1 MKNFWVNV
9 GKAAAY
15 FGTYL
20 GGQMVVSFIVSFVL
34 SMIISAKMVM
44 ENGTLDMDAYT
55 ENVMTALTG
64 AMSYILIFSGILT
77 ILAFFIVAKIR
88 KKKFMQTAELN
99 KFKGATVAPIIIG
112 GIAFNFTIS
121 YLMNL
126 IPFPES
132 WIESY
137 QASSGE
143 VLGGTGIA
151 LWISVVIM
159 APLVEEL
166 TFRGFMYT
174 RLKQGM
180 PKWIAIIVTSLIF
193 GCVHGT
199 IIWAMYTFV
208 FSLALI
214 AILERTK
221 STWACVLFHMSF
233 NLVGAIMST
242 WPVVG
247 ETLDNTWIYI
257 GFIVLTVAMAVW
269 IALVTKGVKDDVEEV
284 KTVAEAE

>member
-20 GGQMVVSFIVSFVL
+20 GGQVVGSFIVSFVL

-44 ENGTLDMDAYT
+44 ESGALDMDAYT
-55 ENVMTALTG
+55 ENVMSALSG

-88 KKKFMQTAELN
+88 KKKFMQTAYLT
-99 KFKGATVAPIIIG
+99 KFKGATVAPIILG

-137 QASSGE
+137 QASSSE

-159 APLVEEL
+159 APIVEEL
-166 TFRGFMYT
+166 TFR
-174 RLKQGM
+174 
-180 PKWIAIIVTSLIF
+180 
-193 GCVHGT
+193 C
-199 IIWAMYTFV
+199 
-208 FSLALI
+208 FSF
-214 AILERTK
+214 ILQQ
-221 STWACVLFHMSF
+221 
-233 NLVGAIMST
+233 
-242 WPVVG
+242 VV
-247 ETLDNTWIYI
+247 
-257 GFIVLTVAMAVW
+257 AV
-269 IALVTKGVKDDVEEV
+269 
-284 KTVAEAE
+284 

>member
-1 MKNFWVNV
+1 MKKFWVNV

-15 FGTYL
+15 LGAYFGA
-20 GGQMVVSFIVSFVL
+20 QMMVSFIVSFVL
-34 SMIISAKMVM
+34 AMIVSAKMVM
-44 ENGTLDMDAYT
+44 ENGALDMDAYT
-55 ENVMTALTG
+55 EKVMTSLSS
-64 AMSYILIFSGILT
+64 AMYYILIISGLLT
-77 ILAFFIVAKIR
+77 ILIFFIVAKIR

-99 KFKGATVAPIIIG
+99 KLKGATVAPIIIC

-126 IPFPES
+126 IPFPQD
-132 WIESY
+132 WIDSY
-137 QASSGE
+137 QASSSE

-159 APLVEEL
+159 APIVEEL
-166 TFRGFMYT
+166 TFRCFMYT

-180 PKWIAIIVTSLIF
+180 PTWIAIIVTSLVF

-214 AILERTK
+214 YVFERTK
-221 STWACVLFHMSF
+221 SLWSSIIFHMSF
-233 NLVGAIMST
+233 NFVGAFMST
-242 WPVVG
+242 WPEIG
-247 ETLDNTWIYI
+247 EKIDGIWVMVASIALTLIT
-257 GFIVLTVAMAVW
+257 AVW
-269 IALVTKGVKDDVEEV
+269 FTLVSKNKEKAIAEV
-284 KTVAEAE
+284 